1 MIPEPTRLALCGISR
16 IIERRRPGVALVSF
30 TPKSRAALLAVV
42 AALVLAGCG
51 RRGDLEPPPNP
62 NAVQTPANSHDFQT
76 HRTDQKI
83 VPPKKA
89 FVLDPLLQ

>member
-1 MIPEPTRLALCGISR
+1 MIG
-16 IIERRRPGVALVSF
+16 RRRPGVSLVSL
-30 TPKSRAALLAVV
+30 TPKSRAALLAVA

-62 NAVQTPANSHDFQT
+62 NAVQTPANKHNLDF
-76 HRTDQKI
+76 HRPSQKI
-83 VPPKKA
+83 APPKKA